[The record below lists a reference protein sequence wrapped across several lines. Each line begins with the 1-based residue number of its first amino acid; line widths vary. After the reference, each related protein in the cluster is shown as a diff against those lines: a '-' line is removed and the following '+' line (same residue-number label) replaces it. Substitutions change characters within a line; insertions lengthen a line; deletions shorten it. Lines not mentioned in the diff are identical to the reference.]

1 MLDPISSGCAL
12 LRCDTFYGPVSF
24 KFMHECLLICGNFP
38 YHCVGMG
45 KFRHASAGLL
55 RGHCSNGS
63 QHAAWHHEPLLSG
76 VYLCTLQVIFH
87 VTIQNK
93 SLEFPST
100 VPEELSNIG
109 AKCMSKDPA
118 ERPTMKDVVATLE
131 KLEPK
136 E

>member
-1 MLDPISSGCAL
+1 MALFLSNSCMSVCSYVAISHITVWAWESSGT
-12 LRCDTFYGPVSF
+12 RQQQGFYEDIVQ
-24 KFMHECLLICGNFP
+24 
-38 YHCVGMG
+38 
-45 KFRHASAGLL
+45 
-55 RGHCSNGS
+55 NGS

-100 VPEELSNIG
+100 VPQELSNIG

>member
-1 MLDPISSGCAL
+1 MAL
-12 LRCDTFYGPVSF
+12 FLACSRQSVCS
-24 KFMHECLLICGNFP
+24 
-38 YHCVGMG
+38 CVGVSHTAIQAWEG
-45 KFRHASAGLL
+45 CGTHLQGFYEHILQVASSPVHAL
-55 RGHCSNGS
+55 
-63 QHAAWHHEPLLSG
+63 WHHNSVLSG
-76 VYLCTLQVIFH
+76 AWLRTLQVIFH

-118 ERPTMKDVVATLE
+118 ERPTMKEVVETLE
-131 KLEPK
+131 KLEPT